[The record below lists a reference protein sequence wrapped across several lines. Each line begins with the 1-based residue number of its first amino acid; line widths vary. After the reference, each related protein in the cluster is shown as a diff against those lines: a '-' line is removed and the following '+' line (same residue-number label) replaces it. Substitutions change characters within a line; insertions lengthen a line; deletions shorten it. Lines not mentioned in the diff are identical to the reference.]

1 MSNPKILASEFCN
14 DHLTCPTVFENGEEL
29 IIVGKVIHYDERV
42 MAKVGNGEAA
52 VAVPRDLLLKAAEMA
67 QRGAEES
74 NQSGT

>member
-1 MSNPKILASEFCN
+1 MSDLKILASENC
-14 DHLTCPTVFENGEEL
+14 DDYLTCPTVFEDGDEL
-29 IIVGKVIHYDERV
+29 IIVGRVIHYDERV